1 MDNSEKIICGDSIEI
16 DEIDDEEQITQKEIS
31 YKYDMQNII
40 DSINTE
46 EFKILWDS
54 SILKIRSENIDI
66 QRRFLYNIFD
76 KINNEYL
83 INLNTYINLYE
94 INNFE
99 NIYELIYFIEVG
111 VINFLGVFLSS
122 VNLEINKLKNIDFKK
137 LCDDHFNFIDK
148 YILFTLKNP
157 DYLKNKIL
165 SKFLLTYNKDEI
177 IKWFENKF
185 MKNKIDIISISV
197 GIV

>member
-76 KINNEYL
+76 KINNEYS
-83 INLNTYINLYE
+83 IDLNTYINLYE

-99 NIYELIYFIEVG
+99 NIYELVYFIEVG
-111 VINFLGVFLSS
+111 IINFLGVFLSS